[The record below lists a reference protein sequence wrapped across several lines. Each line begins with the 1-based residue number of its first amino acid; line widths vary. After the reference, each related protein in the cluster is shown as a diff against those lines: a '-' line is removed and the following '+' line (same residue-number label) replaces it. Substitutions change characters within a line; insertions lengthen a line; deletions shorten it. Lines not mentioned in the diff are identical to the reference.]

1 MSRTS
6 NQRLIY
12 IQFKICIYRQS
23 ISSTI
28 MTKTSWCETCSRDLK
43 CFNLIKAFITS
54 FEALKHDAKRFELSF
69 SCNRNTN
76 NNLVMRPKKE
86 SSLVSGNRLGENF
99 SITRQCVSE
108 YIFSIKKNK
117 NTKSKRN

>member
-1 MSRTS
+1 
-6 NQRLIY
+6 
-12 IQFKICIYRQS
+12 
-23 ISSTI
+23 
-28 MTKTSWCETCSRDLK
+28 MTKTSWYETCSRDLK

-54 FEALKHDAKRFELSF
+54 FEALKHGAKRFELSF

-86 SSLVSGNRLGENF
+86 SSLVSGYRLGENF

-108 YIFSIKKNK
+108 YIFSIKKK
-117 NTKSKRN
+117 KEYKKQKKLKMKREYLWRI